1 MNLDVYLSIFTL
13 MLIALGV
20 NMLAIKTRIPYTVLL
35 VVVGSLLVPL
45 SQVESLSF
53 ITRFQLT
60 PEALFFVFLP
70 ILIFESAYNMKFRN
84 VKENKYSMG
93 ILAVLGL
100 LISAVFIGFVGQW
113 AFGLLGLEI
122 PLLVTLLFGT
132 IISSTDPVA
141 VLSLFKEYGAPH
153 RLTLIFEGESLFND
167 ATSFALF
174 LVFLDLFIHGYT
186 GFPTLLAGLI
196 SFTTMLVGGILFGL
210 FMGFMFSKLI
220 ELVKGNEHLEITLT
234 LLVAHFT
241 FLLTELISEHLVVL
255 GHEIR
260 LSSIIS
266 TLIASM
272 VMGNYGRFK
281 MSHGVEEY
289 MEKFWSYFAFLA
301 NSLVFILMG
310 LMFANLSI
318 DLKIAILPII
328 AIIAVVAVARIVSV
342 YSSISII
349 HALRLEER
357 IPQSWQ
363 QLLSWGSLRGALAI
377 VMVLLIPDNLSLPGW
392 TYSFSIKEFITA
404 MTIGCIYFTLLIKAT
419 TIGKIIRL
427 LKIDSLSSQE
437 EMSYHKSKA
446 LIYKGLIDKIDD
458 LYQQKQ
464 ISGHQHQDL
473 SSYYQALYQQQHTL
487 ARQNFDNSDHLIE
500 NMLRLYALGLEK
512 AMLKEIFR
520 RSEINEA
527 GYKKILDI
535 LEIQVERVE
544 HGKQQLTSL
553 NEHFSDWIYT
563 RLINGMRRAFFLP
576 PKAPDPEEIY
586 LYYRTQYKLI
596 SKVIRELSKLEH
608 SHLSE
613 IFDDKQA
620 IDNVLLV
627 YRALQ
632 ARTEEHMGE
641 QIKSSQALL
650 DQLNQQ
656 SAEKVLHTLQ
666 GDVLKQ
672 LHDDEIITPKLYIS
686 LSKELHDGEDV
697 TPKPY
702 SSLKKEL
709 QN

>member
-1 MNLDVYLSIFTL
+1 MNLDVFLSVFTL

-20 NMLAIKTRIPYTVLL
+20 NVLAIKIRIPYTVLL
-35 VVVGSLLVPL
+35 VVVGSLLVPV
-45 SQVESLSF
+45 SRIESLSF

-60 PEALFFVFLP
+60 PESLFFVFLP
-70 ILIFESAYNMKFRN
+70 ILIFESAYNMNFRN

-113 AFGLLGLEI
+113 AFGLLGLEV

-186 GFPTLLAGLI
+186 GFPTLLSGLF
-196 SFTTMLVGGILFGL
+196 SFTTMLVGGVIFGL
-210 FMGFMFSKLI
+210 LMGFMFSKLI
-220 ELVKGNEHLEITLT
+220 QLVKGNEHLEITLT

-241 FLLTELISEHLVVL
+241 FLLTELISEHVVVF
-255 GHEIR
+255 GQQIR

-272 VMGNYGRFK
+272 VMGNYGRYK

-289 MEKFWSYFAFLA
+289 MEKFWSYFAFVA

-328 AIIAVVAVARIVSV
+328 TIIIVVAVARIASV
-342 YSSISII
+342 YTSISII
-349 HALRLEER
+349 HALKLEER

-404 MTIGCIYFTLLIKAT
+404 ITIGCIYFTLLIKAT
-419 TIGKIIRL
+419 TIGKIIRRL
-427 LKIDSLSSQE
+427 NIDAFSPQE
-437 EMSYHKSKA
+437 ELSYLKSKA
-446 LIYKGLIDKIDD
+446 LIYKDLLDKLDD
-458 LYQQKQ
+458 LYSNKQ
-464 ISGHQHQDL
+464 ISEHQHQAL
-473 SSYYQALYQQQHTL
+473 SSYYRALHQQQRKL
-487 ARQNFDNSDHLIE
+487 SRQNFDDSDRLIE

-520 RSEINEA
+520 REEINEA

-535 LEIQVERVE
+535 LEIQIERVE
-544 HGKQQLTSL
+544 RGRQQLKAT

-563 RLINGMRRAFFLP
+563 RFINTIRRALFLS
-576 PKAPDPEEIY
+576 PKAPAPEEVY

-596 SKVIRELSKLEH
+596 SKAIRELSTLEQ

-620 IDNVLLV
+620 IENVLSV

-632 ARTEEHMGE
+632 AQTEAHMNE
-641 QIKSSQALL
+641 QIESNQALL
-650 DQLNQQ
+650 EQLNRQ
-656 SAEKVLHTLQ
+656 SADRVLHTLQ
-666 GDVLKQ
+666 GDILKQ
-672 LHDDEIITPKLYIS
+672 LHEDEIITPKLYIS
-686 LSKELHDGEDV
+686 LNKELHE
-697 TPKPY
+697 
-702 SSLKKEL
+702 
-709 QN
+709 